1 MTLRSPSDKSR
12 AQEILDNKA
21 VYISD
26 LATFSLVMSAHGC
39 AVPYRGPY
47 AHDRGLSGPPV
58 HGDDH
63 ARTGHRHGCGR
74 DCVRKSARAH
84 ADGGAGGLLL
94 TVMLMGML
102 MIMLVLMGMLVGVL
116 MFSCS
121 HTCSPRNRW
130 PPFCLCQLPANTRR
144 AAWRTIPSPKCIRH
158 ALSYIYIARMES
170 VNDRK

>member
-63 ARTGHRHGCGR
+63 ARTGHRRGCGR
-74 DCVRKSARAH
+74 DCVRMSARAH
-84 ADGGAGGLLL
+84 ADGGAGGYA
-94 TVMLMGML
+94 
-102 MIMLVLMGMLVGVL
+102 
-116 MFSCS
+116 
-121 HTCSPRNRW
+121 PD
-130 PPFCLCQLPANTRR
+130 
-144 AAWRTIPSPKCIRH
+144 RH
-158 ALSYIYIARMES
+158 AYGNAHDHARAHGNARGCAH
-170 VNDRK
+170 VFL